1 MALREQTALVTGAG
15 RGIGKAIATLLA
27 SEGVHVGML
36 ARTASGIDPL
46 AKQLAEEFGVR
57 TVAIATDISAREEVE
72 QAVAAVQEHLGSL
85 DILVNNAGIGT
96 FGSLV
101 DMPVEEWERIV
112 RVNLF
117 GTYYVTRSVLPS
129 MIKAG
134 HGSIVNISST
144 SGERGAATT
153 SAYSASKFGIMGM
166 TESLMQEVRKHNI
179 RVTAL
184 TPSTVN
190 TELAAKAG
198 LKTSD
203 EDWMMQPDD
212 VAELVLA
219 CLKLP
224 DRVFVKTA
232 GLWMTNPR

>member
-36 ARTASGIDPL
+36 ARTSSGIDPL